1 MLQRSPHGFLPNMKL
16 EVVDKRNP
24 RLIRVATITAVD
36 DQRLKVHILDYC
48 IITLAF
54 PLMYPGM
61 QATEAL
67 IS

>member
-24 RLIRVATITAVD
+24 RLIRVATIIAVD
-36 DQRLKVHILDYC
+36 DQRLKVHILDYY

-54 PLMYPGM
+54 PLMCPDM